1 MHFARF
7 GRLSK
12 GFGLRLNV
20 VKTSFEVLKGNQ
32 NCAFVE
38 SEENRKGK
46 TSPKKEKKK
55 KKFNNKDLLGVTGM
69 NTDLDLA
76 VLALEQI
83 L

>member
-46 TSPKKEKKK
+46 TSPKKEKEKK
-55 KKFNNKDLLGVTGM
+55 EIQQQGSPRGHRH
-69 NTDLDLA
+69 
-76 VLALEQI
+76 EY
-83 L
+83 

>member
-55 KKFNNKDLLGVTGM
+55 EIQQQGSPRGHRH
-69 NTDLDLA
+69 
-76 VLALEQI
+76 EY
-83 L
+83 